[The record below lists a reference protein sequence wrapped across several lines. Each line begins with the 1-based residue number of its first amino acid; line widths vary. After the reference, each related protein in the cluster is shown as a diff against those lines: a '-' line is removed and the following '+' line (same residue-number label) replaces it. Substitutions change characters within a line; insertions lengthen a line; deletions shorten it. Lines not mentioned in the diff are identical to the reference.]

1 MRPARWATSLRF
13 LRLALVTAC
22 AAVVWLVVLPRVGEV
37 EHVRAMIDHNEQRG
51 VDPSAK
57 FYSEL
62 PMMPRVR
69 ERIRGTHD
77 EKTTEGTE
85 IAAEE

>member
-1 MRPARWATSLRF
+1 V
-13 LRLALVTAC
+13 RLALITAC

-37 EHVRAMIDHNEQRG
+37 EHVRAMIDHNEARG

-69 ERIRGTHD
+69 ERIRGVK
-77 EKTTEGTE
+77 EGITTEDTE
-85 IAAEE
+85 GKE

>member
-1 MRPARWATSLRF
+1 MRPDHSATSLKL
-13 LRLALVTAC
+13 LRLVLVTAC
-22 AAVVWLVVLPRVGEV
+22 VAVLWLVVLPRVGEV
-37 EHVRAMIDHNEQRG
+37 EHVRAMIDHNERRG

-69 ERIRGTHD
+69 ERIRSVGVERNSTIGND
-77 EKTTEGTE
+77 
-85 IAAEE
+85 